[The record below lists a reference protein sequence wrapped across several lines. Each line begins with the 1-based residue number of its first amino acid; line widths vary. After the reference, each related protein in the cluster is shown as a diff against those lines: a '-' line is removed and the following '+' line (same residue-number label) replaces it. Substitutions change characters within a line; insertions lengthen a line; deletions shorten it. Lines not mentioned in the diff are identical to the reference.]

1 MKLHRFFIEQPL
13 GEEIEIKEKSLLHQ
27 WNNVLR
33 FKKGESLILFNS
45 SHNID
50 YIYCLSFIEKGKA
63 VLELVS
69 QKENL
74 SQEENRKSLTLCFS
88 LIKRYNLDLVLE
100 KCTEIGVLKF
110 IPIISDRVEKKNIA
124 SFNKER
130 GDKIIKEAVEQSGWG
145 NIPKLNNPIKLED
158 LLKDLEKKAELENVI
173 VMDIVY
179 TISKEPLS
187 LQSLPKW
194 RGENIYLFV
203 GPEGGWTEKERGL
216 FAKYK
221 IKTINLGRN
230 ILRAE
235 TASIIGSYKILI

>member
-45 SHNID
+45 SNNID
-50 YIYCLSFIEKGKA
+50 YTYCLSFIEKGKA

-74 SQEENRKSLTLCFS
+74 SQEENGKSLTLCFS

-158 LLKDLEKKAELENVI
+158 LLKNLESKGEIARVCVLDINTDL
-173 VMDIVY
+173 
-179 TISKEPLS
+179 P
-187 LQSLPKW
+187 
-194 RGENIYLFV
+194 GEATPTHILI
-203 GPEGGWTEKERGL
+203 GPEGGWTEKERES

-235 TASIIGSYKILI
+235 TASIVGSYKILI

>member
-45 SHNID
+45 SNNID
-50 YIYCLSFIEKGKA
+50 YIYCLSLLEKGKA

-74 SQEENRKSLTLCFS
+74 SQEETGKSLTLCFS
-88 LIKRYNLDLVLE
+88 LIKRDNLDLVLE

-124 SFNKER
+124 SWNRER
-130 GDKIIKEAVEQSGWG
+130 GEKIIKEAIEQSGWG
-145 NIPKLNNPIKLED
+145 NMPRLNHPIKLEY
-158 LLKDLEKKAELENVI
+158 LLKDLESKGEIDRVGVL
-173 VMDIVY
+173 DIN
-179 TISKEPLS
+179 TDLS
-187 LQSLPKW
+187 NHSQ
-194 RGENIYLFV
+194 GETASTYILI

-216 FAKYK
+216 FVKYK

-235 TASIIGSYKILI
+235 TASIVGSYKILI